1 MHTRR
6 LRPAP
11 LAAALLLAAPA
22 AAAEKGSWWEM
33 TTEME
38 MVGAPFAMP
47 ATTLKLCQPDG
58 DWRRPPE
65 GKQEKDCVM
74 KDVKV
79 SGNTMSWRMVC
90 SGEMAMEGEG
100 EMTRTADA
108 FSGRTH
114 LKSSQGEMNMKM
126 RGKRVGGACDP
137 EEERRKMEAQAGRYR
152 AQAEKAQAQAD
163 AAQAQQCDTA
173 LREMQ
178 GMAFIG
184 AYPSCKAPSQKA
196 AYCARARTLDGYAKL
211 MEQAEMEKASNGA
224 VPGPKAA
231 AKACGLDLAALPKEL
246 CPEAARKESLGFLA
260 AHCPAEAKAIAKR
273 ECAGRD
279 YTALRASR
287 YRDFCARLMGDQL
300 EAAGDEEAAPRKKK
314 KEAKDE
320 DAVDKGK
327 KLLKGVLG
335 F

>member
-1 MHTRR
+1 MHTHRPR
-6 LRPAP
+6 LAT
-11 LAAALLLAAPA
+11 LAAALVLAAPA

-38 MVGAPFAMP
+38 MAGMPFAMP
-47 ATTLKLCQPDG
+47 AATVKVCQPEG
-58 DWRRPPE
+58 DWKRPPA

-79 SGNTMSWRMVC
+79 SGNTMTWRMVC
-90 SGEMAMEGEG
+90 TGEMAMEGDG

-108 FSGRTH
+108 FSGRTRV
-114 LKSSQGEMNMKM
+114 KSAQGEMNMKM

-137 EEERRKMEAQAGRYR
+137 EEERRKMEAQAGKYK
-152 AQAEKAQAQAD
+152 AQAEKAQAQAE

-178 GMAFIG
+178 AVAFIG
-184 AYPSCKAPSQKA
+184 AYPTCKEPSQKA
-196 AYCARARTLDGYAKL
+196 AYCARARTLEGYAKL
-211 MEQAEMEKASNGA
+211 MEQAEMEKASGGA
-224 VPGPKAA
+224 MPGPKAA
-231 AKACGLDLAALPKEL
+231 AKACGLDLAALPKTL
-246 CPEAARKESLGFLA
+246 CPEAAKQESLAFLA
-260 AHCPAEAKAIAKR
+260 AHCPAEAKVIAKR

-279 YTALRASR
+279 YTALQGSR
-287 YRDFCARLMGDQL
+287 YRDFCARVMGDKL
-300 EAAGDEEAAPRKKK
+300 EAKGDDEAAPRKKK
-314 KEAKDE
+314 KDAKDE